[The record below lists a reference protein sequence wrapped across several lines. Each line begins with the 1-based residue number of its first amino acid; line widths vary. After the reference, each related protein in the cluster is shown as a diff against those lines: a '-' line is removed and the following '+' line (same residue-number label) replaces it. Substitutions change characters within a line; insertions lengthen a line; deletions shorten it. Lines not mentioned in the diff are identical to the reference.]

1 MDSGTAPSTTPAVPA
16 GAGGYDMGAR
26 RFGPDLGSFL
36 QQDQYAGALADL
48 GLALDP
54 LTQNRYALAGGN
66 PISYVEWDGHI
77 PTPDNPVSANPTLNV
92 QLNTAPSPSS
102 GAYAASREAGAG
114 TATGAGSEAA
124 CENLGVCRL
133 SLRST
138 PQSSQS
144 FLQQPAHA
152 PCGARDWAEGFHN
165 SPLTL
170 DFGSNCLIQMM
181 ASPAPGIN
189 ITVPGT
195 LNLSGG
201 AGGSPGRPR
210 RFSRA
215 ELEDAAAYLWVKAH
229 ILREMLKTEGAKA
242 RMTFSVIAAQKPEGT
257 VVDVVSASGTRG
269 LTRSQRGRLFPWE
282 VEAPPLPKEAS
293 SHDAEVTALDYINKQ
308 GWKPLAGG
316 VSRPICP
323 WCENAIRDKGGE
335 LVRRR
340 FYSSSWGY
348 SEEAFIF
355 PG

>member
-1 MDSGTAPSTTPAVPA
+1 VDSGTAPSTTPAVPA

-189 ITVPGT
+189 ITVPGP

-201 AGGSPGRPR
+201 GAGGGRKGLFGEP
-210 RFSRA
+210 
-215 ELEDAAAYLWVKAH
+215 
-229 ILREMLKTEGAKA
+229 
-242 RMTFSVIAAQKPEGT
+242 FSVRVRQTAEELDRLQSMFRAWRVRGMHWRTDFLVYAGVDSTGRVRYVGKTSESNLTDTLYRDLKKHPELSDIQPI
-257 VVDVVSASGTRG
+257 VRG
-269 LTRSQRGRLFPWE
+269 LTEPQAIALETNLIRRYRPLLNDRVSMREGRADFP
-282 VEAPPLPKEAS
+282 EAMQWADEFLRE
-293 SHDAEVTALDYINKQ
+293 HFGL
-308 GWKPLAGG
+308 GG
-316 VSRPICP
+316 
-323 WCENAIRDKGGE
+323 
-335 LVRRR
+335 
-340 FYSSSWGY
+340 
-348 SEEAFIF
+348 
-355 PG
+355 